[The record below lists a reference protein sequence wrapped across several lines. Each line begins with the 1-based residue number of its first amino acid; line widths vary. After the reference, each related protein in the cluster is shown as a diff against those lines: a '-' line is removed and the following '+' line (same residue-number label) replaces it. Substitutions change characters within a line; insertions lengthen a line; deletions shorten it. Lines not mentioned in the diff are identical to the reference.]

1 MDLVSNTNGRRPLLK
16 FVLEEIL
23 GLFTA
28 ARGRIDG
35 ASAPLMKPDG
45 ARICSLN
52 K

>member
-1 MDLVSNTNGRRPLLK
+1 MDLVSNTNGRRPLPR
-16 FVLEEIL
+16 FVLEEIF
-23 GLFTA
+23 GLFPA
-28 ARGRIDG
+28 AKDRIDG